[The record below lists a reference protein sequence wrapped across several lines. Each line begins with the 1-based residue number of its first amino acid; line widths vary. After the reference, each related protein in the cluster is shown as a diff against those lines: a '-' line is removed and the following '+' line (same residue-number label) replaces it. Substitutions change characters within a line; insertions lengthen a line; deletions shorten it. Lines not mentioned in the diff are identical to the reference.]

1 MAPLTETEKVRHLL
15 RRFGLGASEA
25 EVDYY
30 GEGGHAKAIDRLL
43 DFSRGSGFDYTAEQ
57 FSDNNVNI
65 RVAQIHWM
73 ARLLITETP
82 VQEKLT
88 LFLHDHFAV
97 SAQKVTAMPVM
108 IQHVGKLRAG
118 CQGSFH
124 DLLVEMSTDP
134 AMIYWLDN
142 QLNEK
147 GKPNE
152 NYAREI
158 MELFTLGVGH
168 YSEKDVQ
175 EVARA
180 FTGYGYAVGRRR
192 QTTQQPRRGMRF
204 YVDPAFHDDTPKTI
218 LGKTGPYNGH
228 DVCKILADHP
238 RTALYLTTKMWEF
251 FAYENPEPAL
261 IDRLAKKFQASGL
274 NLGVLARAIMEA
286 PEFYSEKAV
295 RKLYKNPI
303 DFVVASM
310 RGLGLGQNLKAGL
323 ARDATNRTILAPAAV
338 AVNSAAAMGLALYLP
353 PDVAGWNWGKDWIS
367 SGTMVER
374 IKWADRL
381 FAGPI
386 GRGTSAIVASTLPAG
401 AKPEAIADSLVS
413 LFDAG
418 HLPQSK
424 LDQLRTAAV
433 TVAKGRP
440 GQAAAFDTCSQVAR
454 LLFGTPEFQFS

>member
-1 MAPLTETEKVRHLL
+1 MTDNEKVRHLL

-43 DFSRGSGFDYTAEQ
+43 DFSRGSGFDYTADQ
-57 FSDNNVNI
+57 LSDNNVNI
-65 RVAQIHWM
+65 RVAQVHWM
-73 ARLLITETP
+73 ARMLISETP

-97 SAQKVTAMPVM
+97 SAQKVTAMPIM

-118 CQGSFH
+118 CLGSFH

-134 AMIYWLDN
+134 AMLFWLDN

-180 FTGYGYAVGRRR
+180 FTGYGYAQGRRR
-192 QTTQQPRRGMRF
+192 QTTQQPRRGVRF
-204 YVDPAFHDDTPKTI
+204 SLESSLHDDEPKTI
-218 LGKTGPYNGH
+218 LGKTGSFNGH
-228 DVCKILADHP
+228 DVCRILADHP

-261 IDRLAKKFQASGL
+261 IERLAKKFQASGL
-274 NLGVLARAIMEA
+274 NLGQLARAIMEA

-295 RKLYKNPI
+295 HKLYKNPI

-310 RGLGLGQNLKAGL
+310 RALGVGRILKENL
-323 ARDATNRTILAPAAV
+323 ARDSTNRTSLAPVAI
-338 AVNSAAAMGLALYLP
+338 AVNSAASMGLSLYLP
-353 PDVAGWNWGKDWIS
+353 PDVAGWNWGKDWIT

-381 FAGPI
+381 FMGPI
-386 GRGTSAIVASTLPAG
+386 GRGMAGIVLATLPQG
-401 AKPEAIADSLVS
+401 ATPADLADSLVS

-418 HLPQSK
+418 HLPESK
-424 LDQLRTAAV
+424 REQLRTAAT

-440 GQAAAFDTCSQVAR
+440 LPVAAMESSAQVAK